1 MTWFWPARRPFAFSR
16 DQQPETFLLSLSFP
30 FRATRDQHRPT
41 DHTSTAMASL
51 VTASIVAPLSSR
63 VSFRGFRSQQ
73 RSASSKKELLFS
85 GREISSRHRGIRR
98 QCRAV
103 ASRPEASQSDATQKN
118 LDDVI
123 QQLESNVIE
132 LGPGKYRAHPNPRR
146 LQPPLERS
154 CREKRFLFF
163 SRKFSKTVFSTPAK
177 FTLTLRPSDLHP
189 QTAP

>member
-1 MTWFWPARRPFAFSR
+1 MTCLDSSTSFRLFPGPTRDFFAF
-16 DQQPETFLLSLSFP
+16 PFLS

-154 CREKRFLFF
+154 CREKRLCFF
-163 SRKFSKTVFSTPAK
+163 SRWFSKTVFSTPAK

>member
-1 MTWFWPARRPFAFSR
+1 MTRVLVCSTPFRLFPGPTRDFFAF
-16 DQQPETFLLSLSFP
+16 PFLP

-85 GREISSRHRGIRR
+85 GRQIRHRGIRR